1 MDSGTDGSSSKQI
14 YDTVVGA
21 VRARCNDVQGP
32 GARKRQLYVSLA
44 GTYGRFET
52 DDIDKA
58 LRAGRERGDLCRWRD
73 GAGTLRYTPIEED
86 ELQDIVG
93 YMNDHEYDPEQ
104 IERIAR
110 LIREVRDDD

>member
-1 MDSGTDGSSSKQI
+1 MGTDTEGPSSKRI
-14 YDTVVGA
+14 YDMVVGA

-44 GTYGRFET
+44 GTYGPFET
-52 DDIDKA
+52 DDVDNA

-73 GAGTLRYTPIEED
+73 AVGTLRYTPIAES
-86 ELQDIVG
+86 ELRAVVA

-110 LIREVRDDD
+110 LVREVRDDD